1 MAEITF
7 WQERAS
13 VFNAMGEQ
21 LKQPVVNKI
30 LEVMTKADSSIVQTL
45 EGTVAELSKYRAES
59 DDNAR
64 YLRTLERYFMVSCTF
79 KNCVNA

>member
-13 VFNAMGEQ
+13 IFNAMSEQ
-21 LKQPVVNKI
+21 LRQPKVKKI
-30 LEVMTKADSSIVQTL
+30 LEVLTKADSSILQNL
-45 EGTVAELSKYRAES
+45 EATINELNKYRVES

-64 YLRTLERYFMVSCTF
+64 FLGTLERYFMVSCITP
-79 KNCVNA
+79 